1 MATLDQTPPQTDD
14 RLRQIETLTDTA
26 LAYLSLD
33 SLLVQLLD
41 RTRDILAVDTAA
53 VLLLDPQ
60 AGQLIATAAR
70 GIEEEVRQAVRVPV
84 GRGFAGTIVAERRP
98 LILNEVTATNV
109 VNPILIEKGIRSLLG
124 VPLIATGSV
133 VGVLHVGT
141 LIPRQFADADVE
153 LLQLVADRIALA
165 VQSQLYRA
173 DQSAARVLARS
184 LMPAQLPRV
193 PGLELAARYVP
204 NDQRGVG
211 GDWYDILDL
220 PDGRLGVVIG
230 DVTGHGLGAAIVMG
244 RLRSALRA
252 YALIESDPAVVLQ
265 YLDRKMQH
273 FEPGPMATVAYGIFS
288 PDREQFAV
296 SLAGHFPPVIAE
308 PGEPT
313 MIPELPVD
321 PPLGVQ
327 AGIRR
332 RTSTLRVTPGTVLCL
347 FTDGLIERRGSDI
360 DADLRRLRDTLTAG
374 TAEQTCA
381 SVLAALVDGDALT
394 DDIAL
399 LTLRRVQA
407 GQPG

>member
-1 MATLDQTPPQTDD
+1 
-14 RLRQIETLTDTA
+14 
-26 LAYLSLD
+26 
-33 SLLVQLLD
+33 
-41 RTRDILAVDTAA
+41 
-53 VLLLDPQ
+53 
-60 AGQLIATAAR
+60 
-70 GIEEEVRQAVRVPV
+70 
-84 GRGFAGTIVAERRP
+84 
-98 LILNEVTATNV
+98 
-109 VNPILIEKGIRSLLG
+109 
-124 VPLIATGSV
+124 
-133 VGVLHVGT
+133 
-141 LIPRQFADADVE
+141 
-153 LLQLVADRIALA
+153 
-165 VQSQLYRA
+165 
-173 DQSAARVLARS
+173 
-184 LMPAQLPRV
+184 MPAQLPRV

-332 RTSTLRVTPGTVLCL
+332 RTSTLRVAPGTVLCL

-360 DADLRRLRDTLTAG
+360 DADLRRLRVTAG